1 MSILA
6 GLGLALLFTWLNKK
20 QPRLGTVMLAVAVL
34 GLLFIAQKH
43 YPEVTDITHDRSI
56 ETTITMA
63 DRASNPDRPLALM
76 SLWGNTY
83 WGLAYAQEYR
93 GQFEDVLLVNDRAD
107 FPALVESGHALVL
120 LGEVFYHFPLDYW
133 QEHLGIALYP
143 DTVAPGLIELRTEPR
158 MALNAADSFAVNDDL
173 SIISAEIQA
182 GEGDELLLTVQ
193 WQADSPPSHNY
204 SIAVHLLAA
213 DPPTGPQDILDQ
225 DDKIHPVDGLYPTVQ
240 WQQDQVVQDVYHLV
254 APPGTQPVKVRITAY
269 YVDDANTFV
278 NGNWFTL
285 EIGQ

>member
-133 QEHLGIALYP
+133 QEHLGIAQPLPEVDYSNHR
-143 DTVAPGLIELRTEPR
+143 L
-158 MALNAADSFAVNDDL
+158 AL
-173 SIISAEIQA
+173 
-182 GEGDELLLTVQ
+182 
-193 WQADSPPSHNY
+193 
-204 SIAVHLLAA
+204 
-213 DPPTGPQDILDQ
+213 
-225 DDKIHPVDGLYPTVQ
+225 
-240 WQQDQVVQDVYHLV
+240 
-254 APPGTQPVKVRITAY
+254 
-269 YVDDANTFV
+269 
-278 NGNWFTL
+278 
-285 EIGQ
+285 